1 MYNGTI
7 ELPEWMK
14 SIRELASTSGTNR
27 PINASFYF
35 PDNNAGPDLVF
46 ALKQQSGV
54 PMLCLLQVSF
64 SFFLFFLFCLFL
76 VALRRSVTKFNS

>member
-14 SIRELASTSGTNR
+14 SIRELASTTGTNR

-46 ALKQQSGV
+46 ALQQSGV
-54 PMLCLLQVSF
+54 PMLCLLQVRFFF
-64 SFFLFFLFCLFL
+64 SLLLIL
-76 VALRRSVTKFNS
+76 SLSRRVKTFGY

>member
-14 SIRELASTSGTNR
+14 STRELASNTGTAR

-35 PDNNAGPDLVF
+35 PDDNAGPDLVF
-46 ALKQQSGV
+46 ALQRSGV

-64 SFFLFFLFCLFL
+64 FSSPFFLFRLFL
-76 VALRRSVTKFNS
+76 VRIKTFSHQ